1 MIAQTLAID
10 HPDRVRS
17 LTLIGST
24 PWWRIGREKL
34 ATTLRLLR
42 ARLATR
48 RLPGARGV
56 EERLVAA
63 SRVFGSS
70 GYRLDEAWVRQVARA
85 MHERGGPK
93 CGRGAAANAAIV
105 VSGDRRAALAKVRVP
120 TLVVHGIDAPIVRL
134 AGGQAAASAI
144 PGRQAGD
151 LPGYGPRPAR
161 RVVAGDLR

>member
-17 LTLIGST
+17 LTLIEST
-24 PWWRIGREKL
+24 PSWRIGREKL

-105 VSGDRRAALAKVRVP
+105 ASGDRRAALAKVRVP
-120 TLVVHGIDAPIVRL
+120 TPRGPRHRRPDRATGRRPGDRL
-134 AGGQAAASAI
+134 GD
-144 PGRQAGD
+144 PRRQADD
-151 LPGYGPRPAR
+151 LPGHGPRPAR